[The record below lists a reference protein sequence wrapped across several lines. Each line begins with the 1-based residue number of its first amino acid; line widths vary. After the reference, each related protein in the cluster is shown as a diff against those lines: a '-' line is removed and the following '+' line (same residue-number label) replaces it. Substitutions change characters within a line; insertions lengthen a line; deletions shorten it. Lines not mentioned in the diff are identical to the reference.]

1 MLETFRLYSTLNI
14 KNPSFTVK
22 IIYKKKKALQQI
34 PKGWKLSGSPDRT
47 IIELFV

>member
-1 MLETFRLYSTLNI
+1 MQ
-14 KNPSFTVK
+14 KSFFYEN
-22 IIYKKKKALQQI
+22 IYKNKKPFSKR